1 MFGGSRT
8 CGQQLS
14 IFACPLLTF
23 QTMARCIP
31 ILVSNPP
38 PLWRPLLAHCRSIM
52 RDLGAPAVLIDGC
65 LRDTPFGPRIIATLD
80 LPPRMGD
87 AALSRHPS
95 YRPAMRDA
103 AGMVAF
109 SRMAAHGASGI
120 DPVTAS
126 REHEDVLWQ
135 VIVLPAGVVLIAR
148 TERADY
154 GPFLLAESEPDER
167 GIDLVSLQLDF
178 AVESGSRDAGSA

>member
-1 MFGGSRT
+1 
-8 CGQQLS
+8 
-14 IFACPLLTF
+14 
-23 QTMARCIP
+23 
-31 ILVSNPP
+31 
-38 PLWRPLLAHCRSIM
+38 M
-52 RDLGAPAVLIDGC
+52 RDLGAPAILIDGC

-80 LPPRMGD
+80 LPPQMRPPQMGPPQIGSPQTGKTP
-87 AALSRHPS
+87 LVRHPS
-95 YRPAMRDA
+95 YRPVMRDA

-126 REHEDVLWQ
+126 REHEEVLWQ

-154 GPFLLAESEPDER
+154 GPFLLDESEPDKR
-167 GIDLVSLQLDF
+167 RIDLVNLQLDF
-178 AVESGSRDAGSA
+178 AVEPGTNTARHA

>member
-1 MFGGSRT
+1 MK
-8 CGQQLS
+8 
-14 IFACPLLTF
+14 
-23 QTMARCIP
+23 
-31 ILVSNPP
+31 
-38 PLWRPLLAHCRSIM
+38 
-52 RDLGAPAVLIDGC
+52 DLGAPAILIDGC

-80 LPPRMGD
+80 LPPQMGKIPL
-87 AALSRHPS
+87 ARHPA
-95 YRPAMRDA
+95 YRLVMRDA

-126 REHEDVLWQ
+126 REHEEVLWQ

-154 GPFLLAESEPDER
+154 GPFLLDESEPDER
-167 GIDLVSLQLDF
+167 RINLVNLQLDF
-178 AVESGSRDAGSA
+178 AVEPGTDTVQHA

>member
-1 MFGGSRT
+1 MK
-8 CGQQLS
+8 
-14 IFACPLLTF
+14 
-23 QTMARCIP
+23 
-31 ILVSNPP
+31 
-38 PLWRPLLAHCRSIM
+38 
-52 RDLGAPAVLIDGC
+52 DLGAPAILIDGC

-80 LPPRMGD
+80 LPPQMRPPQMGPPQIGSPQTGKTP
-87 AALSRHPS
+87 LVRHPS
-95 YRPAMRDA
+95 YRPVMRDA

-126 REHEDVLWQ
+126 REHEEVLWQ

-154 GPFLLAESEPDER
+154 GPFLLDESEPDER
-167 GIDLVSLQLDF
+167 RINLVNLQLDF
-178 AVESGSRDAGSA
+178 AVEPGTDTVQHA

>member
-1 MFGGSRT
+1 
-8 CGQQLS
+8 
-14 IFACPLLTF
+14 
-23 QTMARCIP
+23 
-31 ILVSNPP
+31 
-38 PLWRPLLAHCRSIM
+38 M
-52 RDLGAPAVLIDGC
+52 RDLGAPAILIDGC

-80 LPPRMGD
+80 LPPQMGPQQMSPPQTGKTP
-87 AALSRHPS
+87 LVRHPS
-95 YRPAMRDA
+95 YRLVMRDA

-126 REHEDVLWQ
+126 REHEEVLWQ

-154 GPFLLAESEPDER
+154 GPFLLDESEPDER
-167 GIDLVSLQLDF
+167 RINLVNLQLDF
-178 AVESGSRDAGSA
+178 AVEPGTNTVQHA